1 MLSTTRQI
9 ADLDYVLM
17 LLADLCFHKDAN
29 VQKVVVE
36 NILSRQAT
44 ATTADEW
51 VARIEKTKEI
61 EQEKYRLGD
70 EFVST
75 TNWCID
81 EIRREEI
88 ALQRVLTLS

>member
-1 MLSTTRQI
+1 
-9 ADLDYVLM
+9 
-17 LLADLCFHKDAN
+17 
-29 VQKVVVE
+29 
-36 NILSRQAT
+36 
-44 ATTADEW
+44 
-51 VARIEKTKEI
+51 
-61 EQEKYRLGD
+61 LGD